1 MFIGSPIKICRLKGL
16 RCFSL
21 LHFSL
26 FLLRVRYFSPRRDFQ
41 SFNSANHRRD
51 ISRISCCKAHRRFQL
66 IHREFTVSAIKSNY
80 AGKLPVLNRHRHF
93 PWVRRARLW
102 YFICRRVRIIF
113 ERGTN
118 KNGWRSTLISPRWY
132 RNVKNKWT
140 HRRGRGARERWK
152 CTRCTLSI

>member
-1 MFIGSPIKICRLKGL
+1 MPFKGT
-16 RCFSL
+16 RCFSF

-51 ISRISCCKAHRRFQL
+51 ISRISRCKAHRRFQL

-93 PWVRRARLW
+93 PWVCRARLW
-102 YFICRRVRIIF
+102 YFICRRARIIF

-118 KNGWRSTLISPRWY
+118 KNGWRSTVDIATVIPKRKKQVDTPA
-132 RNVKNKWT
+132 R
-140 HRRGRGARERWK
+140 RRG
-152 CTRCTLSI
+152 TRTVKMH